1 MNQAE
6 SQEKFAE
13 YSREFERYINT
24 LRQEWLTKHRIKFGN
39 VVYETM
45 NQEERERVN
54 SVIRSW
60 GVYITPLAESWWKE
74 RGYGMTWPEDDTE
87 PVEIFPLKAS

>member
-1 MNQAE
+1 MDQPKALDNFPELNRQ
-6 SQEKFAE
+6 
-13 YSREFERYINT
+13 FEDYINA

-45 NQEERERVN
+45 NPNERERVN

-74 RGYGMTWPEDDTE
+74 RGYGITWPENDTE
-87 PVEIFPLKAS
+87 PVEIFPLKTS